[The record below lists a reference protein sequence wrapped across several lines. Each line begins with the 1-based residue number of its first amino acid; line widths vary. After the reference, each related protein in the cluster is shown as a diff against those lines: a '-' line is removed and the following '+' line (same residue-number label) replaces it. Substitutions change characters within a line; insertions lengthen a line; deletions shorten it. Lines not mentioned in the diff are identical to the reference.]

1 MNENIVAPTLRGV
14 FCSDDG
20 QKTRNIARKI
30 AMRLFAIIALLF
42 VLFGSSARS
51 EDPEYCY
58 KGLEAHETGN
68 YELAINDYTR
78 CIDLG
83 DLTVGNLAAA
93 YFNRGNAYYD
103 IGDFDQAILD
113 YDDVIRLDLR
123 GADAHTNRGLA
134 YIKKDNHRQ
143 AIREFD
149 MAISADPGFIP
160 AYHNRCLALALMGR
174 SKEAL
179 LDCNYSLRLIPN
191 NPLSLDSRALAY
203 WQLDEHD
210 KARKDLERARQI
222 APSFA
227 TWQERFQQFE
237 GMF

>member
-30 AMRLFAIIALLF
+30 AMRLLVVIALSF
-42 VLFGSSARS
+42 VLYVTSARS

-58 KGLEAHETGN
+58 MGLEAHEAGN

-83 DLTVGNLAAA
+83 DLTVDNLAAA

-103 IGDFDQAILD
+103 IGDFNQAIRD
-113 YDDVIRLDLR
+113 YDDVIRLDLS

-134 YIKKDNHRQ
+134 YLKKDNYRQ
-143 AIREFD
+143 AIRDFGE
-149 MAISADPGFIP
+149 AISVDPGFAV
-160 AYHNRCLALALMGR
+160 AYHNRCLVLALMGR

-191 NPLSLDSRALAY
+191 NPLSLDSRARAY
-203 WQLDEHD
+203 WQLDEQD
-210 KARKDLERARQI
+210 KARQDLERARQI

-227 TWQERFQQFE
+227 TWQERFLQFE

>member
-1 MNENIVAPTLRGV
+1 
-14 FCSDDG
+14 
-20 QKTRNIARKI
+20 
-30 AMRLFAIIALLF
+30 MRLFSVIALSF
-42 VLFGSSARS
+42 VLYITSARS
-51 EDPEYCY
+51 EDPENCY
-58 KGLEAHETGN
+58 MGLEAHESGN
-68 YELAINDYTR
+68 YELAINSYTR

-83 DLTVGNLAAA
+83 DLTVSNLAAA
-93 YFNRGNAYYD
+93 YFNRANGYYD

-113 YDDVIRLDLR
+113 YDDVIRLDLSA
-123 GADAHTNRGLA
+123 ADAYTNRGLA
-134 YIKKDNHRQ
+134 YIKIDNHKQ

-149 MAISADPGFIP
+149 MAISADPGFFP

-210 KARKDLERARQI
+210 KARQDLEHARQI

-227 TWQERFQQFE
+227 TWQERFLQFE

>member
-1 MNENIVAPTLRGV
+1 MKVRAKAIRAKQAQDNSVQCGL
-14 FCSDDG
+14 
-20 QKTRNIARKI
+20 
-30 AMRLFAIIALLF
+30 AMRLLAVIALSF
-42 VLFGSSARS
+42 VLHVTSARS

-58 KGLEAHETGN
+58 MGLEAHEAGN
-68 YELAINDYTR
+68 YELAINHYTR

-83 DLTVGNLAAA
+83 ELTVSILAAA
-93 YFNRGNAYYD
+93 YSNRGSAYYD
-103 IGDFDQAILD
+103 MRDYDQAILD
-113 YDDVIRLDLR
+113 YDDAIRLDLSA
-123 GADAHTNRGLA
+123 ADAYTNRGLA

-149 MAISADPGFIP
+149 MAISADPGFFP

-179 LDCNYSLRLIPN
+179 LDCDYSLRLIPN

-203 WQLDEHD
+203 WLLGERD
-210 KARKDLERARQI
+210 KAREDLEHARRI
-222 APSFA
+222 DASFLN
-227 TWQERFQQFE
+227 WQERFREFE

>member
-1 MNENIVAPTLRGV
+1 
-14 FCSDDG
+14 
-20 QKTRNIARKI
+20 
-30 AMRLFAIIALLF
+30 MRLFAVIALSF
-42 VLFGSSARS
+42 VLNVTSARS

-58 KGLEAHETGN
+58 MGLEVHEAGN
-68 YELAINDYTR
+68 YGLAINYYTR

-83 DLTVGNLAAA
+83 DLTVSNLAAA
-93 YFNRGNAYYD
+93 YFNRANAYYD

-113 YDDVIRLDLR
+113 YDDIVRLDLSA
-123 GADAHTNRGLA
+123 ADAYTNRGLA
-134 YIKKDNHRQ
+134 YIKIDNHRQ

-149 MAISADPGFIP
+149 MAISAKPGFFP

-191 NPLSLDSRALAY
+191 NPLSLDSRAMAY

-210 KARKDLERARQI
+210 KARQDLERARQLV
-222 APSFA
+222 PSLP
-227 TWQERFQQFE
+227 TWQERFREFE
-237 GMF
+237 EML

>member
-1 MNENIVAPTLRGV
+1 
-14 FCSDDG
+14 
-20 QKTRNIARKI
+20 
-30 AMRLFAIIALLF
+30 MRLFSVIALSF
-42 VLFGSSARS
+42 VLYVTSARS

-58 KGLEAHETGN
+58 TGLEAHESGN
-68 YELAINDYTR
+68 YELAINSYTR

-83 DLTVGNLAAA
+83 DLTVSNLAAA
-93 YFNRGNAYYD
+93 YFNRANGYYD

-113 YDDVIRLDLR
+113 YDDVIRLDLSA
-123 GADAHTNRGLA
+123 ADAYTNRGLA
-134 YIKKDNHRQ
+134 YIKIDNHRQ

-149 MAISADPGFIP
+149 MAISADPGFFP

-210 KARKDLERARQI
+210 KARQDLEHARQI
-222 APSFA
+222 DPSFA
-227 TWQERFQQFE
+227 TWQERFREFE
-237 GMF
+237 EEF